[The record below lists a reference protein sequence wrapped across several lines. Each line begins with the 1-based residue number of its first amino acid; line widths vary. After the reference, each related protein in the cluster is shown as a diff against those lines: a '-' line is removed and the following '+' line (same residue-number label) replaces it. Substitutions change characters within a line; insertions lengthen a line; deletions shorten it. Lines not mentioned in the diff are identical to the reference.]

1 MFGVKPPLPVGI
13 ASVSHNA
20 DVDEAGIVVDR
31 VDHAVV
37 PDSDSPQIGSSLQLD
52 TPLRP
57 WIGGKG
63 RDTRNDPSRQGGLKP
78 FEFPPS

>member
-1 MFGVKPPLPVGI
+1 MFGVNSALPVGV

-31 VDHAVV
+31 GDDPVV
-37 PDSDSPQIGSSLQLD
+37 ADADSPEIGSSLQLD
-52 TPLRP
+52 TPVRP
-57 WIGGKG
+57 WIGGKAS
-63 RDTRNDPSRQGGLKP
+63 TRAMIRRQNGLKP